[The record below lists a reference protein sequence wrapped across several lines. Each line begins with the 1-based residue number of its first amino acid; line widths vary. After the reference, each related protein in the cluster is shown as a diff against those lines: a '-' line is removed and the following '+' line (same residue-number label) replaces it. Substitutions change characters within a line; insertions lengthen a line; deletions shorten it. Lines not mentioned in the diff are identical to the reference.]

1 MKDLDRRKERF
12 GLLVLDPP
20 AFTKSAGAVVA
31 AVRGYKQ
38 INLRA
43 LRLAATGA
51 IVATS
56 SCSYHLGPEEFL
68 QVPRDAAADAGRD
81 VTLVEMRGQA
91 PDHPVH
97 LSVPET
103 RYLKVALLLV
113 RT

>member
-1 MKDLDRRKERF
+1 MYAR
-12 GLLVLDPP
+12 
-20 AFTKSAGAVVA
+20 T
-31 AVRGYKQ
+31 
-38 INLRA
+38 
-43 LRLAATGA
+43 RLAAPGA
-51 IVATS
+51 ILVTS

-68 QVPRDAAADAGRD
+68 QVLRDAAADAGRD